1 METHSFIARK
11 KIKNINEIK
20 NIDSRKRRVS
30 FKTSKMSN
38 QDRTDC
44 HLKMFF
50 VLRNMRIRKNS
61 NCVDM

>member
-1 METHSFIARK
+1 MKSVNK
-11 KIKNINEIK
+11 IK

-30 FKTSKMSN
+30 LKNFKMSN